1 LLEVVRRYHPRLD
14 HEAGKRSSI
23 KVTHF
28 SGEYALEHALLW
40 LFDPEG
46 EPTDF
51 PDIDPA
57 EIAVFS
63 YESVL
68 VVSAQHEVD
77 GRVRLD
83 VYVDEPPQ
91 LDHVPI
97 NLGEGQFE
105 LFSGRL
111 AVAGSPSFDIEDEF
125 RLSAGLYELAVYGD
139 SDAFSEHVVLHLTRR
154 AA

>member
-1 LLEVVRRYHPRLD
+1 MAR
-14 HEAGKRSSI
+14 
-23 KVTHF
+23 F

-83 VYVDEPPQ
+83 VYVDEEPK
-91 LDHVPI
+91 LDRVPV

-111 AVAGSPSFDIEDEF
+111 AVAGSPSFEVEDEF
-125 RLSAGLYELAVYGD
+125 RIAGGLYDLAVYGD
-139 SDAFSEHVVLHLTRR
+139 SDAYSGHVVLHLVRR
-154 AA
+154 GA

>member
-1 LLEVVRRYHPRLD
+1 MLKVARRHNPKPYHSNWKGS
-14 HEAGKRSSI
+14 AVAVS
-23 KVTHF
+23 HF

-46 EPTDF
+46 EETDF

-57 EIAVFS
+57 QIAAFS

-77 GRVRLD
+77 GRVHLD
-83 VYVDEPPQ
+83 VYVDEEPY
-91 LDHVPI
+91 LDQVPV
-97 NLGEGQFE
+97 NLGEGQLE
-105 LFSGRL
+105 LYSGRL
-111 AVAGSPSFDIEDEF
+111 AVASSPSFEVKDEF
-125 RLSAGLYELAVYGD
+125 GFARGLYDLAVYGD
-139 SDAFSEHVVLHLTRR
+139 SDAFSERVVLHLVRS

>member
-1 LLEVVRRYHPRLD
+1 M
-14 HEAGKRSSI
+14 A
-23 KVTHF
+23 HF
-28 SGEYALEHALLW
+28 HGEYALEHALLW

-57 EIAVFS
+57 EIAAFS

-83 VYVDEPPQ
+83 VYVDEEPR
-91 LDHVPI
+91 LDQVPE

-111 AVAGSPSFDIEDEF
+111 AVSGSPSFEVKDEF
-125 RLSAGLYELAVYGD
+125 LLPGGLYDLAVFGD
-139 SDAFSEHVVLHLTRR
+139 SDAYSEHIVLHLVRH

>member
-1 LLEVVRRYHPRLD
+1 M
-14 HEAGKRSSI
+14 
-23 KVTHF
+23 THF
-28 SGEYALEHALLW
+28 SGEYSLDHALLW

-57 EIAVFS
+57 EIAAFS

-83 VYVDEPPQ
+83 VYVDEPPR
-91 LDHVPI
+91 LDDVPVD
-97 NLGEGQFE
+97 LGEGQFE
-105 LFSGRL
+105 LYSGRL
-111 AVAGSPSFDIEDEF
+111 VVSGSPSFEPEDEF
-125 RLSAGLYELAVYGD
+125 RIPGGLYDMAVHGD
-139 SDAFSEHVVLHLTRR
+139 SDAYSEHVVLHLVRR
-154 AA
+154 PA